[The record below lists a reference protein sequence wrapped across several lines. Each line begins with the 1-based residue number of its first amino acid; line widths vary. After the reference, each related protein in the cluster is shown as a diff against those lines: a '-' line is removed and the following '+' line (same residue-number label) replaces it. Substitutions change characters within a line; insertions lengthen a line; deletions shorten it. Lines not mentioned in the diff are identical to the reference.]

1 MVKLTSSTVQYKT
14 MCILVLFGYFF
25 QLAVTGAGQ
34 ILRFRKNEPEIQI
47 QHYQNIWNKYLKD
60 SHHQINSLHCPMQN
74 SVDFGTFRY
83 FGKFGVAIAGQILK
97 FSKKWPEIRIQHYQ
111 IV

>member
-47 QHYQNIWNKYLKD
+47 QHYQNIWNKYLKY

-83 FGKFGVAIAGQILK
+83 FCQIAVARAGQILR
-97 FSKKWPEIRIQHYQ
+97 FSKNEPEIRINDYQ
-111 IV
+111 NV